1 MYTGKG
7 LNNILV
13 YGKAKEEKSTK
24 ETEFQSDRR
33 THQKV
38 LGKPTEFRMAE
49 WLPGKFSWGEKE
61 DNGKKV
67 SSHFDRVAMS
77 DYFLEWNFHG
87 SVRLKHFVAN
97 LFFDTD
103 FVIFLQTPPFD
114 SLPRPL
120 CNLFLE

>member
-13 YGKAKEEKSTK
+13 YGKAEEEKSTK
-24 ETEFQSDRR
+24 ETEFQSERR

-38 LGKPTEFRMAE
+38 LGKPAEFRMAE
-49 WLPGKFSWGEKE
+49 WLPGKIPWGEKE
-61 DNGKKV
+61 DNGRKV
-67 SSHFDRVAMS
+67 SSHFDRTAMS
-77 DYFLEWNFHG
+77 DYFLEQNFHG
-87 SVRLKHFVAN
+87 SVRLKYFVAN
-97 LFFDTD
+97 LSIDTD
-103 FVIFLQTPPFD
+103 FVIFLQTVPFD